1 MSNSTYILDD
11 TLLASKGGRFLNYF
25 LDVVFSLFLIFVI
38 GVIIAFLAATFGWNE
53 VLYRMSN
60 ITDLE
65 GQIVFVVIRL
75 FYYILT
81 EGFLGRSIAKFITGT
96 VVVDENGRKPSFGTV
111 IKRSL
116 CRIIPFDGLSFLGD
130 RGWHDSISDTYVVNK
145 KDLDVDMKTFH
156 ELQLIGVQESQS

>member
-11 TLLASKGGRFLNYF
+11 TLLASKQGRFLNYF
-25 LDVVFSLFLIFVI
+25 LDAIISLFLIFII
-38 GVIIAFLAATFGWNE
+38 GVFVAFLGTLFGWSE

-60 ITDLE
+60 MTDLE

-96 VVVDENGRKPSFGTV
+96 VVVDENGRKPSFGII
-111 IKRSL
+111 IKRSF

-145 KDLDVDMKTFH
+145 KDLDLDIKTFH
-156 ELQLIGVQESQS
+156 ELQLIGIQESQS

>member
-38 GVIIAFLAATFGWNE
+38 GVFVAFLAAAFGWSE

-60 ITDLE
+60 MTDLE
-65 GQIVFVVIRL
+65 GQVVFVVIRL

-81 EGFLGRSIAKFITGT
+81 EGFLGRSFAKFITGT
-96 VVVDENGRKPSFGTV
+96 VVVDENGRKPSFGIV
-111 IKRSL
+111 IKRSF

-145 KDLDVDMKTFH
+145 KDLDVDIKTFH
-156 ELQLIGVQESQS
+156 ELQLIGVQESKS

>member
-1 MSNSTYILDD
+1 MSNATYILDD

-25 LDVVFSLFLIFVI
+25 LDVVFSLFLIFLI
-38 GVIIAFLAATFGWNE
+38 GVVVAFLATLFGWSE

-60 ITDLE
+60 MTDLE

-75 FYYILT
+75 FYYVLT
-81 EGFLGRSIAKFITGT
+81 EGFLGRSFAKFITGT
-96 VVVDENGRKPSFGTV
+96 VVVDENGRKPSFG
-111 IKRSL
+111 IIFKRSF

-145 KDLDVDMKTFH
+145 KDLEVDMKTFH

>member
-53 VLYRMSN
+53 VLNRMSN
-60 ITDLE
+60 MTDLK

-81 EGFLGRSIAKFITGT
+81 EGFLGRSFAKFITGT

-116 CRIIPFDGLSFLGD
+116 SRIIPFDGLSFLGD

-145 KDLDVDMKTFH
+145 KDLDLDMKTFH

>member
-53 VLYRMSN
+53 VLNRMSN
-60 ITDLE
+60 MTDLK

-81 EGFLGRSIAKFITGT
+81 EGFLGRSFAKFITGT

-116 CRIIPFDGLSFLGD
+116 SRIIPFDGLSFLGD